1 MKKLMIAASAAL
13 CATVGF
19 SLESANIVGYQT
31 KTTPQNRFMIGT
43 VPFEA
48 CDGSMQINKLISG
61 LTPVEIDW
69 AGDYTAYQTLAPQ
82 LQIWNGSTY
91 DFAYYVSNAWYDN
104 GTADGAYGEGWCDG
118 DGLLRTDYEFTP
130 GGAYWVKNVPDS
142 KSLQVS
148 GAIKSADSV
157 TFACPTSFMLAGN
170 AYPVAI
176 NLNSG
181 TQMTS
186 SDITPVEID
195 WAGDYTAYQ
204 ALATQMQIW
213 NGSTYDFAYYVS
225 NAWYD
230 NGTADGAYAEGWC
243 DGDGLLRTGYS
254 IPSGNGFWIKA
265 TSGACNLVFDNPT
278 K

>member
-1 MKKLMIAASAAL
+1 MKKLMIAAAAAV
-13 CATVGF
+13 CGSVFA
-19 SLESANIVGYQT
+19 LESANVVGYQT
-31 KTTPQNRFMIGT
+31 KATPQNKFMIGT

-48 CDGSMQINKLISG
+48 CDGSMRINKLISG

-69 AGDYTAYQTLAPQ
+69 ENPTDFYATAPQ
-82 LQIWNGSTY
+82 LQIWNGSSY
-91 DFAYYVSNAWYDN
+91 DMAYYVSNAWYDN
-104 GTADGAYGEGWCDG
+104 NTEDGAFTEGWCDG

-142 KSLQVS
+142 NSLQVS

-176 NLNSG
+176 NLNNG
-181 TQMTS
+181 TEMTS
-186 SDITPVEID
+186 TDIKAVEID
-195 WAGDYTAYQ
+195 WEDPTAYY
-204 ALATQMQIW
+204 ATATQMQIW
-213 NGSTYDFAYYVS
+213 NGSSYDMAYYVS

-230 NGTADGAYAEGWC
+230 NNTEDGAFTEGWC
-243 DGDGLLRTGYS
+243 DGDGLLRTDYT
-254 IPSGNGFWIKA
+254 IPAGNGFWIKA
-265 TSGACNLVFDNPT
+265 TSGACNLVFDNPI